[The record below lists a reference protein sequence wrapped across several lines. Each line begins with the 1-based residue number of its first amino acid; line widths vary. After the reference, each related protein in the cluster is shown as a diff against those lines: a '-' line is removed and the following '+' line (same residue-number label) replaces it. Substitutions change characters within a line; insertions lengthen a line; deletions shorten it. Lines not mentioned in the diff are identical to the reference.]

1 MCCRRKIVGISWRE
15 HDTSNVVEATVLWA
29 CGTWNAGQPALTAL
43 EDIMV
48 PRANDTKEN

>member
-1 MCCRRKIVGISWRE
+1 M
-15 HDTSNVVEATVLWA
+15 TPVVEATVLWA